1 MISSYIGGH
10 QLVKGGLMSKDIRGN
25 NSHLTLS
32 DRITIEQYILQKATF
47 RDIAKVLHKDPSTI
61 SKEILRNRHKEHDS
75 FFHHYCDICIHRYT
89 DCEMRHVCGYM
100 QCNRSCKYCNQ
111 RKVPSLCRNFKV
123 LDCSL
128 KNHAPYVCNSC
139 KIVKSCHAECFTYS
153 AVKAQRKYQH
163 TLSSSRK
170 GIDLTMEELQKLN
183 ALISPLVLQGQPLS
197 HIFASHKDEIPC
209 CRRTLYNYFDQGI
222 FKAKNIDLPRRVK
235 YKKRKPI
242 KKPLDRNHQQV
253 YRGRRTYKDFLFFM
267 ENHPDMEVVE
277 MDTVMG
283 SNKKGKCILTLLF
296 RNSNFMLCILLPRC
310 NQESVIMAINDLCD
324 SISLRCFKKAF
335 PVILTDNGSEFK
347 NPWDIEKDQNGKN
360 RTYVFYCDPYES
372 NQKGKLE
379 KNHEFIRYIIP
390 KGRSMQGFTQADI
403 SLMTSHINSVARDS
417 LNGQTPFDLAELLL
431 DKRIPASLD
440 LHKISP
446 DQVILKP
453 ALLKK

>member
-1 MISSYIGGH
+1 
-10 QLVKGGLMSKDIRGN
+10 MSKNIRGN

-47 RDIAKVLHKDPSTI
+47 REIARVLHKDPSTI
-61 SKEILRNRHKEHDS
+61 SKEVLRNRVKDHDS
-75 FFHHYCDICIHRYT
+75 CYRHYCDICIHHYSN
-89 DCEMRHVCGYM
+89 CNLHHACGYI
-100 QCNRSCKYCNQ
+100 QCNHYCCFCSQINVPKLCK
-111 RKVPSLCRNFKV
+111 KFKI
-123 LDCSL
+123 LDCSF
-128 KNHAPYVCNSC
+128 KKHPPYVCNSC
-139 KIVKSCHAECFTYS
+139 KLLKSCHSECFIYS
-153 AVKAQRKYQH
+153 AVKAHRKYQS

-170 GIDLTMEELQKLN
+170 GIDMTPDELQKLN
-183 ALISPLVLQGQPLS
+183 DLISPLVLQGQPLS
-197 HIFASHKDEIPC
+197 HIFATHKDDIPC

-235 YKKRKPI
+235 YKKRKPN
-242 KKPLDRNHQQV
+242 KKPIDHNRQQV

-283 SNKKGKCILTLLF
+283 SNKKGKCLLTLLF

-310 NQESVIMAINDLCD
+310 NQESVINAINNLCD
-324 SISLRCFKKAF
+324 KISLSCFKKTF
-335 PVILTDNGSEFK
+335 PVILTDNGGEFK
-347 NPWDIEKDQNGKN
+347 NPWDIEKTPEGRS

-390 KGRSMQGFTQADI
+390 KGKSMQNYTQADI
-403 SLMTSHINSVARDS
+403 SLMCSHINSVARDS
-417 LNGQTPFDLAELLL
+417 LNGKSPFDLAELLL

-453 ALLKK
+453 ALLKH